1 MSSTTSTSN
10 VGIGSLSTSG
20 GSTKLSGTLFGIDV
34 NTLIDSLTEAKSV
47 PNTLRQDKID
57 TNTKKIS
64 AYSDLR
70 TKLTALQTATTALRN
85 PRVTSGDSDA
95 FDAKQTLSRESGSIA
110 ASSLYGVS
118 AQNGAANG
126 TYSVTINRVAKA
138 DTISGTKAIT
148 ASSATPV
155 TTSGNLVLE
164 GTNIALTSSMTLTQ
178 IKDAINNVS
187 STTKVTASIVQ
198 AGTNDYRLLLKGSQT
213 GNAIS
218 ISDDQ
223 TGSILTD
230 LGLAASGA
238 TDTSLSA
245 EIILDGVTV
254 TRTSNSVN
262 DLITGVSMELYQAD
276 IGKPIS
282 LTISDNLSGV
292 SDAVTSFI
300 TAYNDIVD
308 YVQKQRQTDTKGT
321 IGEDQL
327 LYNDGLMLSVY
338 RGLQSTVSTGASGV
352 TTGALK
358 SLGDIGIDLTQD
370 GKLEVSD
377 DTKFEDALLSNL
389 DQVKALFGFSANESS
404 GIQVVDRPDKIP
416 AALSGKTITVRVTA
430 TDASGLPTAAE
441 FEVDGVVTAARI
453 ENGFVKGV
461 KGTDFENFAVGYS
474 GGVVSGT
481 PFTGTFKPTQGIA
494 DQIAGVLEPVLNQ
507 TDGSLKNATDTL
519 TTTNTRLEDQISTL
533 KTQLDLYRA
542 RLTLQFQAA
551 QEAISALESQ
561 KSSIKSFTD
570 SLNGNG

>member
-34 NTLIDSLTEAKSV
+34 NELVDSLVEAKSV

-70 TKLTALQTATTALRN
+70 TKLTALQTASTALRN

-95 FDAKQTLSRESGSIA
+95 FEAKQTLSRESGSIA

-138 DTISGTKAIT
+138 DTISGTQAIT

-155 TTSGNLVLE
+155 TTAGNLVLE

-308 YVQKQRQTDTKGT
+308 YVQAQRQTDTTGA

-327 LYNDGLMLSVY
+327 LYNDSLMQSVY
-338 RGLQSTVSTGASGV
+338 RALQSTVSAGASGV

-389 DQVKALFGFSANESS
+389 DQVKALFGFSSSESS
-404 GIQVVDRPDKIP
+404 GIQVVDRPDNIP
-416 AALSGKTITVRVTA
+416 ATLLGKTITVRVTA

-453 ENGFVKGV
+453 ENGFIKGV
-461 KGTDFENFAVGYS
+461 DGTDFEDFAVGYS

-519 TTTNTRLEDQISTL
+519 TTTNTRLEDQILTL

>member
-34 NTLIDSLTEAKSV
+34 NELVDSLVEAKSV

-70 TKLTALQTATTALRN
+70 TKLTALQTASTALRN

-95 FDAKQTLSRESGSIA
+95 FEAKQTLSRESGSIA

-308 YVQKQRQTDTKGT
+308 YVQAQRQTDTTGA

-327 LYNDGLMLSVY
+327 LYNDSLMQSVY
-338 RGLQSTVSTGASGV
+338 RALQSTVSAGASGV

-389 DQVKALFGFSANESS
+389 DQVKALFGFSSSESS
-404 GIQVVDRPDKIP
+404 GIQVVDRPDNIP
-416 AALSGKTITVRVTA
+416 ATLLGKTITVRVTA

-453 ENGFVKGV
+453 ENGFIKGV
-461 KGTDFENFAVGYS
+461 DGTDFEDFAVGYS

-519 TTTNTRLEDQISTL
+519 TTTNTRLEDQILTL
-533 KTQLDLYRA
+533 KTQLELYRA